1 MENGSYALVLTG
13 EVLPG
18 HSPETVWPALATYFR
33 MDPDRFESQLRARA
47 PLAIK
52 HSDELGKLQTL
63 QAGAAAVGAESEIC
77 APDGRPALFLLLDGK
92 ARGPVPRVLVE
103 ERIEHGLWPATLSV
117 AEVGSRDWK
126 PYRMLDA
133 EVAPVQPPP
142 PRNVPLPEKPFHA
155 GDIAV
160 TPVPRSTVTTSPS
173 LVLVLPDS
181 PAVHAGF
188 WRRCAAM
195 IVDGVLIGLVLAIVQ
210 AVLSFAVIGTMGAG
224 SAGLSAVVSMFGLL
238 SVISLL
244 VQWLYFALL
253 ESGAAQAT
261 PGKRALGI
269 KVVDDRG
276 RRIGFGRASGRF
288 LGKILSSA
296 LLGIGYLMAGWTERK
311 RALHDM
317 VADTCVVFAAVEYG
331 RPVPTERPPMPWY
344 GWLINIVGL
353 GAVPLLVGAT
363 LAGLAW

>member
-18 HSPETVWPALATYFR
+18 HSPETVWPALARYFR
-33 MDPDRFESQLRARA
+33 MEPDRFETQLRARA

-63 QAGAAAVGAESEIC
+63 QAGAAEVGAASEIC
-77 APDGRPALFLLLDGK
+77 APDERAALFLLIEGK
-92 ARGPVPRVLVE
+92 PRGPVPRVLVE

-117 AEVGSRDWK
+117 AEVGSKEWK
-126 PYRMLDA
+126 PYRQLDA
-133 EVAPVQPPP
+133 VAPPEPPP
-142 PRNVPLPEKPFHA
+142 PRSEPLPERPFHA

-160 TPVPRSTVTTSPS
+160 TPVPRSTVAAAPS
-173 LVLVLPDS
+173 VVLVLPDS
-181 PAVHAGF
+181 GAVHAGF

-195 IVDGVLIGLVLAIVQ
+195 IVDLVVLGIALTVVQ
-210 AVLSFAVIGTMGAG
+210 AA
-224 SAGLSAVVSMFGLL
+224 LSAAVLGGTGSGSDAASALVAVFGVMALL
-238 SVISLL
+238 SL
-244 VQWLYFALL
+244 VMQWLYFALF
-253 ESGAAQAT
+253 ESGGAQAT
-261 PGKRALGI
+261 PGKLALGI

-296 LLGIGYLMAGWTERK
+296 LLGIGYLMAAWSERK

-317 VADTCVVFAAVEYG
+317 VADTCVVFTAVEHG
-331 RPVPTERPPMPWY
+331 RPMPTERPPMPWY

-353 GAVPLLVGAT
+353 GAVPA
-363 LAGLAW
+363 LAWLSFLAFAW

>member
-1 MENGSYALVLTG
+1 MGNGSYALVLTG

-18 HSPETVWPALATYFR
+18 HSPEAVWPALAAYFR
-33 MDPDRFESQLRARA
+33 MDADRFESQLRARA

-63 QAGAAAVGAESEIC
+63 QAGAAAVGAASEIC
-77 APDGRPALFLLLDGK
+77 APDDRPALFLLLEGT

-103 ERIEHGLWPATLSV
+103 ERVEHGLWPATMSV
-117 AEVGSRDWK
+117 AAVGSKDWK
-126 PYRMLDA
+126 PYRLLDA
-133 EVAPVQPPP
+133 EATPAAP
-142 PRNVPLPEKPFHA
+142 PRSEPLPEKPFHA

-160 TPVPRSTVTTSPS
+160 KPVPRSTVATSPS

-181 PAVHAGF
+181 PNVHAGF

-195 IVDGVLIGLVLAIVQ
+195 IIDGLLIGLALALVQ
-210 AVLSFAVIGTMGAG
+210 AVLSFAVIGTLGTGGEGLGAL
-224 SAGLSAVVSMFGLL
+224 ASMFGVMSLL
-238 SVISLL
+238 SLVI
-244 VQWLYFALL
+244 QWLYFALF
-253 ESGAAQAT
+253 ESGSAQAT
-261 PGKRALGI
+261 PGKRVLGI

-288 LGKILSSA
+288 LGKILSGA

-331 RPVPTERPPMPWY
+331 RPMPTDRAPMPWY
-344 GWLINIVGL
+344 GWLVNIVGL
-353 GAVPLLVGAT
+353 GAVPLLVGVT
-363 LAGLAW
+363 LAGFAW

>member
-1 MENGSYALVLTG
+1 MDNGSYALVLTG

-33 MDPDRFESQLRARA
+33 MEPDRFEAQLRARA

-77 APDGRPALFLLLDGK
+77 APDDRPALFLLLDGK
-92 ARGPVPRVLVE
+92 PRGPVPRVLVE

-117 AEVGSRDWK
+117 AEVGSKEWK

-133 EVAPVQPPP
+133 AATPAPP
-142 PRNVPLPEKPFHA
+142 PRSEPLQEKPFHA

-160 TPVPRSTVTTSPS
+160 TPVPRATATTGPS

-195 IVDGVLIGLVLAIVQ
+195 IIDVLLLGLALALVQ
-210 AVLSFAVIGTMGAG
+210 AVLSFAVIGSLGAG
-224 SAGLSAVVSMFGLL
+224 GEGLGVLVAMFGLL
-238 SVISLL
+238 GLASLVL
-244 VQWLYFALL
+244 QWLYFALF
-253 ESGAAQAT
+253 ESGTAQAT

-296 LLGIGYLMAGWTERK
+296 LFGVGYLIAAWTERK

-331 RPVPTERPPMPWY
+331 RPMPAERPPMPWY
-344 GWLINIVGL
+344 GWLVNIVGL
-353 GAVPLLVGAT
+353 GAVPLLVGVG

>member
-1 MENGSYALVLTG
+1 MESGSYALVLTG

-18 HSPETVWPALATYFR
+18 HSPEAVWPALAAYFR
-33 MDPDRFESQLRARA
+33 MDADRFESQLRARA

-77 APDGRPALFLLLDGK
+77 APDDRPALFLLLDGK

-103 ERIEHGLWPATLSV
+103 ERVEHGLWPATMSV
-117 AEVGSRDWK
+117 AAVGTKDWK

-133 EVAPVQPPP
+133 VVTPAPP
-142 PRNVPLPEKPFHA
+142 PRSEPLPEKPFHA

-160 TPVPRSTVTTSPS
+160 TPVPRSTVATSPS

-181 PAVHAGF
+181 ETVHAGF

-195 IVDGVLIGLVLAIVQ
+195 IIDGLLIGLALALVQ
-210 AVLSFAVIGTMGAG
+210 AVLSFAVIGTLGTGGEGFGA
-224 SAGLSAVVSMFGLL
+224 LVSVFGLM
-238 SVISLL
+238 SLL
-244 VQWLYFALL
+244 SLVIQWLYFALF
-253 ESGAAQAT
+253 ESGSAQAT
-261 PGKRALGI
+261 PGKRVLGI

-288 LGKILSSA
+288 LGKILSGA

-317 VADTCVVFAAVEYG
+317 VADTCVVFSSVEYG
-331 RPVPTERPPMPWY
+331 RPMPTERVPMPWY
-344 GWLINIVGL
+344 GWLVNVVGL
-353 GAVPLLVGAT
+353 GAVPLLVGVT